1 VSETRRGGPRFH
13 LTFPEH
19 LIDEPVIHQLGKR
32 FDVVP
37 NIRGANVDER
47 YAWVILELDGP
58 DRAVT
63 DAVAWLIDRGI
74 TVERLGEG

>member
-1 VSETRRGGPRFH
+1 VNGSRRPGPRFH

-19 LIDEPVIHQLGKR
+19 LIDEPVIHELGKR
-32 FDVVP
+32 FDVVT

-47 YAWVILELDGP
+47 YAWVIVELEG
-58 DRAVT
+58 T
-63 DAVAWLIDRGI
+63 DEAIGGAVAWLIDKGI

>member
-1 VSETRRGGPRFH
+1 MSGERRPGPRFH

-19 LIDEPVIHQLGKR
+19 LIDEPVIHELGTR
-32 FDVVP
+32 FDVVT

-47 YAWVILELDGP
+47 YAWVIVELDGA
-58 DRAVT
+58 DQAVA

>member
-1 VSETRRGGPRFH
+1 MNGERRRGPRFH

-19 LIDEPVIHQLGKR
+19 LIDEPVIHELGTR
-32 FDVVP
+32 FDVVT
-37 NIRGANVDER
+37 NVRGANVDER
-47 YAWVILELDGP
+47 YAWVIVELEGADG
-58 DRAVT
+58 AIT